1 MGKDH
6 DNQDNGTRLTA
17 GEAVSGSESDAAS
30 HVAKT
35 LKHIA
40 VFCFVMGSYGLA
52 SNLKLSD
59 DARPWA
65 FGFFVAVA
73 VGCFAVAQLLPGY
86 ERLSVREQDSDRK
99 EADRVLALVGCADQP
114 VSEASPLT
122 PERSAKDLL
131 LNESKPRP
139 NKETV

>member
-114 VSEASPLT
+114 VSEASTTLP
-122 PERSAKDLL
+122 SAA
-131 LNESKPRP
+131 
-139 NKETV
+139 